1 LEGVFT
7 FDLEQKTRQP
17 GLPNLDLKSRHKHF
31 RMAPSFDL
39 GGISRLEEEFDG
51 LLQIRTSGLDAVALA
66 RNIELWTESN
76 LSIALAF
83 NNSCELLHPF
93 HWACSSFQSKTTNFA
108 AASA

>member
-1 LEGVFT
+1 MWGGPPAERSSAWHGHNGAAKQRTLSKLEGVFT
-7 FDLEQKTRQP
+7 FDLEQKTRQL
-17 GLPNLDLKSRHKHF
+17 GLPNLDLKLRHKHF

-76 LSIALAF
+76 VSIALV
-83 NNSCELLHPF
+83 
-93 HWACSSFQSKTTNFA
+93 Q
-108 AASA
+108 